1 MLNRATACM
10 AIWEFVPSTSA
21 SILPSPASEGPAAPK
36 PLLSCSGY
44 RTSVL
49 SHEPAALLRWEGNYN
64 QRTHLEITPP

>member
-10 AIWEFVPSTSA
+10 AMWEFVS
-21 SILPSPASEGPAAPK
+21 SPASEGPAAPK

-44 RTSVL
+44 RTPVL